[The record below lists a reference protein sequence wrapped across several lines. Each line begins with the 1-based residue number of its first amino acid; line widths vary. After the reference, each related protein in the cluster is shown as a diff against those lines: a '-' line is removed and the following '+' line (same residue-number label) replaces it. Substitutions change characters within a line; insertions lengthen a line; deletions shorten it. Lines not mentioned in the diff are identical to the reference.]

1 MAQPATPATPA
12 EPAQETLAVVNGTKI
27 TRLDFDQLV
36 QQFRPQA
43 SAWAE
48 HNKGRVMRD
57 LVILELLG
65 QEAKKLQLDQD
76 PTVRSQI
83 TIQTNNLL
91 ARLVVQKYVTERAAV
106 TDETI
111 RQHYEASKHDY
122 MEEEQITASH
132 ILVKTEQEAQEVIKE
147 LKAGKDFEELAKAR
161 SLDPSGQR
169 GSSLGTFGRGRM
181 VPAFEAVAFALPV
194 GEISAPVQTQFGYH
208 VIKVT
213 ERSAAHVKPLEEVQD
228 DIREKLLSQS
238 VDALL
243 DDLRN
248 KAKVEVVNPEYQ
260 FQ

>member
-111 RQHYEASKHDY
+111 RQHYETSKNDY

-132 ILVKTEQEAQEVIKE
+132 ILVQTEPEAQEVIKE

-243 DDLRN
+243 DDLRS